1 MIRLPPGTPLMTS
14 RALSLFVLAVV
25 LFFFALGNHQLQNS
39 TEPRVAGIAMEMH
52 LSDNWVTP
60 TLNGQPFLEKPPLS
74 VWLDAAAIRA
84 LGATPLAV
92 RLASAFAGLF
102 SVLLVYGMLLRFG
115 RPASVAWLAALML
128 ATTASFWSNAR
139 QVGEDALLS
148 FGVTLAL
155 LAFFHASDSARR
167 GMPARGP
174 WLAFTL
180 GIVISTLSK
189 GVLGLALPGVVIF
202 FWLVIETVR
211 EKRLQ
216 VVDWIRP
223 AAFTLLALVP
233 LLVWLGFLYGQGGTA
248 SLREVLW
255 TNSVG
260 RFSGS
265 FTEAGHYEPFYYY
278 LAKLPQAFLPW
289 NLLVY
294 LGLWHFRKQL
304 MSNRYLLFFSLW
316 LGAQFLLLSLASSKR
331 TVYLMSLAP
340 AAAVI
345 AAEYASV
352 LVAKVRAHSGS
363 STVAAAVMRH
373 RRGISGAGV
382 LLVVVTYLGAAQ
394 WLEPREDRQLS
405 FLPLTER
412 IHGLEQQGGQV
423 ALFQPSE
430 RLAGAGVFYSQ
441 SLLDSVMS
449 AAALDRFLAS
459 GADRVVVMES
469 ESPPVSPLRVVDR
482 FEIGGRVYWF
492 VARSRTPEPGP

>member
-1 MIRLPPGTPLMTS
+1 MMS
-14 RALSLFVLAVV
+14 RALSLFVLVAV
-25 LFFFALGNHQLQNS
+25 LFFFGLGNHQLQNS

-74 VWLDAAAIRA
+74 VWLDATAIRVF
-84 LGATPLAV
+84 GATPWAV

-102 SVLLVYGMLLRFG
+102 SVLLLYSMLLRFG
-115 RPASVAWLAALML
+115 RPASVAWLAAFML
-128 ATTASFWSNAR
+128 ATTASFWSNTR

-148 FGVTLAL
+148 LGVTLAL
-155 LAFFHASDSARR
+155 LAFFHASEGARR
-167 GMPARGP
+167 GAPALGP
-174 WLAFTL
+174 WFAFTL
-180 GIVISTLSK
+180 GLVISTLSK

-202 FWLVIETVR
+202 FWLIFETVQL
-211 EKRLQ
+211 KRLK
-216 VVDWIRP
+216 VADWIRP

-233 LLVWLGFLYGQGGTA
+233 LVVWLGFLYRQGGA
-248 SLREVLW
+248 ESLKEVLW

-278 LAKLPQAFLPW
+278 LAKLPEAFLPW

-294 LGLWHFRKQL
+294 LGLWHFRRQL

-316 LGAQFLLLSLASSKR
+316 LGAQFLLLTLASSKR

-352 LVAKVRAHSGS
+352 LVARVRAQAKG

-373 RRGISGAGV
+373 RRGISGLGV

-394 WLEPREDRQLS
+394 WLAPREDRQLS
-405 FLPLTER
+405 FLPLTEK
-412 IHGLEQQGGQV
+412 IHDLQQQGVQV

-430 RLAGAGVFYSQ
+430 RLAGASVFYSQ
-441 SLLDSVMS
+441 SLLPSVM
-449 AAALDRFLAS
+449 AGTELERFLAP
-459 GADRVVVMES
+459 GDDRVVVMES
-469 ESPPVSPLRVVDR
+469 ESSPQPPLRVLDR
-482 FEIGGRVYWF
+482 FEIGGRIYYF
-492 VARSRTPEPGP
+492 VTAAPTTDRRS